1 MRHHAHIAA
10 FQEAL
15 LLDTTPDVIGFDE
28 AGFRPEH
35 AWKAILTV
43 DAGLADNTELR
54 DRVLGRAKAAGA
66 RLLCTA
72 VGRLEEVD
80 GLAYDRAPRV
90 CCAPWVFRRGDA
102 WTTVALNGP
111 HSSRFFFHPLT
122 IEHLAG
128 DPYPQHLAGM
138 GHAGIEGMAQADSQ
152 DAFDFR
158 RISHR
163 RRLLK
168 QPHGRSPRS
177 LLLAVACSHC
187 PPLSIETC
195 VLRAEHVQWHLAYVA
210 DDARSHWTFAT
221 HSQTPDAS
229 APRNNR
235 PTLVRLILHEGTFQG
250 GIDPWERVRVAAYL
264 MPRLSGRYPF
274 TSALLALAALAVPS
288 AVAYRALAS
297 RRSLLAVAVAAA
309 ALLAAELHAI
319 ALLAYWSLP
328 PVLLPNPRDALL
340 MLEHETE
347 HARTIAQVIAVSA
360 VLGGV
365 GLVALSHSAGVAEP
379 HTSLLI

>member
-1 MRHHAHIAA
+1 
-10 FQEAL
+10 
-15 LLDTTPDVIGFDE
+15 
-28 AGFRPEH
+28 
-35 AWKAILTV
+35 
-43 DAGLADNTELR
+43 
-54 DRVLGRAKAAGA
+54 
-66 RLLCTA
+66 
-72 VGRLEEVD
+72 
-80 GLAYDRAPRV
+80 
-90 CCAPWVFRRGDA
+90 
-102 WTTVALNGP
+102 
-111 HSSRFFFHPLT
+111 
-122 IEHLAG
+122 
-128 DPYPQHLAGM
+128 
-138 GHAGIEGMAQADSQ
+138 
-152 DAFDFR
+152 
-158 RISHR
+158 
-163 RRLLK
+163 
-168 QPHGRSPRS
+168 
-177 LLLAVACSHC
+177 
-187 PPLSIETC
+187 
-195 VLRAEHVQWHLAYVA
+195 
-210 DDARSHWTFAT
+210 
-221 HSQTPDAS
+221 
-229 APRNNR
+229 
-235 PTLVRLILHEGTFQG
+235 
-250 GIDPWERVRVAAYL
+250 L